1 MGHYDIASKHLVRWW
16 PDAVLSLLFPG
27 SQAQFVEHGPT
38 ELPQVGL
45 ITDRVMR
52 IRLNG
57 REQLLHLE
65 IQTEWTTAVPA
76 RVADYRTRFRFAWKE
91 TVSTVVLCLAPPD
104 GPVRIEEQFVEGKG
118 RDRIEVGF
126 RVVKAWEQSYS
137 WDLLQRTPG
146 LVPLA
151 VLSTG
156 TTAEDLGRLGGVI
169 QGAALPH
176 EDKRDLQA
184 ILGVM
189 AGLRGF
195 PRELL
200 RAILEED
207 MVHEHPILK
216 EWEERARSQ
225 GLEQGLEQGEL
236 HLVRR
241 LLAKLGIELE
251 PELDAR
257 LSQLGTEALE
267 ELADE
272 LVVGDRSRMGDLV
285 RQRLR
290 G

>member
-1 MGHYDIASKHLVRWW
+1 M
-16 PDAVLSLLFPG
+16 
-27 SQAQFVEHGPT
+27 
-38 ELPQVGL
+38 
-45 ITDRVMR
+45 DRVMR

-65 IQTEWTTAVPA
+65 VQTEWKADVPA

-91 TVSTVVLCLAPPD
+91 AVSTVVLCLAPPNC
-104 GPVRIEEQFVEGKG
+104 PLRIEEHFVEGRG

-225 GLEQGLEQGEL
+225 GLEQGEL

-241 LLAKLGIELE
+241 QLAKLGIELE

-257 LSQLGTEALE
+257 LSQLGSEALE

-272 LVVGDRSRMGDLV
+272 LVVGDRPRMGDLV